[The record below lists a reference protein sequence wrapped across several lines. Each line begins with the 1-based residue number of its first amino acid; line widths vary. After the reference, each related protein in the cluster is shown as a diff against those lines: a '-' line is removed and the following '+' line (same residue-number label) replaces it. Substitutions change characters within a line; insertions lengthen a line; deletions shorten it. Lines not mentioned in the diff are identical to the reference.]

1 MHTKQMDIEF
11 PTGSPINQDSIVK
24 QNEKLEQHLSAGNT
38 INFMQARAMG
48 IGFLNSRMS
57 DLKKNDKIFFSRWV
71 VIEGCKCKE
80 YSFTEFKPVTE

>member
-11 PTGSPINQDSIVK
+11 PTASPINQDSIVK
-24 QNEKLEQHLSAGNT
+24 QNEKLEKHLSAGNT

-57 DLKKNDKIFFSRWV
+57 DLKKAEKQFYSRWV
-71 VIEGCKCKE
+71 VINGCKCKE
-80 YSFTEFKPVTE
+80 YSFTAFKIDAE